1 MLNLRDTGGHP
12 THSGGRMRRGVLW
25 RGDAPF
31 DLDCE
36 ARRHLSS
43 LKLRM
48 IVDLR
53 RPRERDRWP
62 YDPRAIAP
70 QTVAVP
76 LIEDVST
83 TAPSLDGGFGPFNT
97 WVLDARGDAVAR
109 AVSALAQPG
118 ALPALV
124 HCTAGKDR
132 TGIVIALVQAWLG
145 VPDAAIA
152 DDYSR
157 SAELLRA
164 DSAEAIEKQRRAL
177 GVDVRKRPELLEARP
192 EWIIQALD
200 SARRGHDNLDDY
212 LLAHGARRRDLDRL
226 RGALLT
232 QPGAPL

>member
-1 MLNLRDTGGHP
+1 
-12 THSGGRMRRGVLW
+12 MRRGVLW
-25 RGDAPF
+25 RADAPF

-70 QTVAVP
+70 ETVAVP
-76 LIEDVST
+76 LIEDVSA

-97 WVLDARGDAVAR
+97 WVLDARGEAVAR

-132 TGIVIALVQAWLG
+132 TGVVIALVQAWLG
-145 VPDAAIA
+145 VPDGAIA

-192 EWIIQALD
+192 EWIIEALD
-200 SARRGHDNLDDY
+200 SVRRGYDNLDDY
-212 LLAHGARRRDLDRL
+212 LLAHGARRSDLDRL

>member
-1 MLNLRDTGGHP
+1 VLNLRDTGGHL
-12 THSGGRMRRGVLW
+12 TRSGGRMRRGVLW

-36 ARRHLSS
+36 ARRRLSS

-70 QTVAVP
+70 QTVEVP
-76 LIEDVST
+76 LIGDVST
-83 TAPSLDGGFGPFNT
+83 GPSLDGGFGPFNT
-97 WVLDARGDAVAR
+97 WVLDARGEAVAGV
-109 AVSALAQPG
+109 VSALARPG

-132 TGIVIALVQAWLG
+132 TGILIALIQAWLG
-145 VPDAAIA
+145 VPDGVIA
-152 DDYSR
+152 DEYSR

-177 GVDVRKRPELLEARP
+177 GVDVRKRPDLLEARP
-192 EWIIQALD
+192 EWIIEALD
-200 SARRGHDNLDDY
+200 SVRREYETLDDY
-212 LLAHGARRRDLDRL
+212 LLEHGARRRDLDRL
-226 RGALLT
+226 RAALLA

>member
-31 DLDCE
+31 DLDGE
-36 ARRHLSS
+36 ARRHLSA
-43 LKLRM
+43 LRLRT

-53 RPRERDRWP
+53 RPRERERWP
-62 YDPRAIAP
+62 YDPGAIAP
-70 QTVAVP
+70 QNVAVP
-76 LIEDVST
+76 LIDDVP

-97 WVLDARGDAVAR
+97 WVLDARGEALAC
-109 AVSALAQPG
+109 AVSTLARPG

-132 TGIVIALVQAWLG
+132 TGILVAVIQAWLG
-145 VPDAAIA
+145 VPDGAIA
-152 DDYSR
+152 EDYSR
-157 SAELLRA
+157 SAELLRV

-192 EWIIQALD
+192 EWIIEALE
-200 SARRGHDNLDDY
+200 SVRGGYETLDDY
-212 LLAHGARRRDLDRL
+212 LLAHGARRPDLDRL
-226 RGALLT
+226 RGALLA